1 VAGLKQKVAQLF
13 AGPLGAS
20 IVAMS
25 PRTMLDLNPALAM
38 GKPSFQP
45 RIPTPLAATPP
56 PPPSAGSGSG
66 SGGLSTSVTVGAS
79 GTTAAPLQPAPP
91 TIAVSTTAI
100 VGKDSGISTTTT
112 TQAQETSKKAFL

>member
-1 VAGLKQKVAQLF
+1 MAGLKQKVAQLF

-38 GKPSFQP
+38 GKPTFQP

-56 PPPSAGSGSG
+56 PPVSSAGGM
-66 SGGLSTSVTVGAS
+66 TAS
-79 GTTAAPLQPAPP
+79 GIGTTSATGATSAPQPATPLP
-91 TIAVSTTAI
+91 SIAVSTTAS
-100 VGKDSGISTTTT
+100 VGKDLGISTTTT
-112 TQAQETSKKAFL
+112 TAQETSKKAFL